1 MKLNWE
7 FKYMLKEKRSWFKFF
22 VGMMVGLLLCGL
34 YFFFS
39 KNTIFEEPF
48 FTPETIKNLVSVLKV
63 EEKVL
68 PTEITVISVGDIFMH
83 DTHINAG
90 YDKTTKKYNF
100 DSVFEATKKYF
111 QEADVSTTWLGAT
124 YSPKGP
130 YLGYPLFKSPVE
142 LIDTLQNIG
151 LDVAFRTNHTMDFGV
166 KGLNETSQILKEHN
180 ITQVAGYAT
189 QEESKEFYIY
199 QKNNLRVAFLGYIY
213 GMNGLPIPEPW
224 MINLIDLEKIK
235 ADIIKAKTQ
244 ADFVVVGLHYGTEYE
259 RFPNKWQK
267 EVAQQVADFGADM
280 IIASHPHVIQTVD
293 SLTSADGRNVFV
305 AYGLGNFYCGQRF
318 KYTDAGVILRY
329 VISKEG
335 DTTRLKEVSYI
346 PTWVAEYRESGKLK
360 FQILPS
366 KEYIQK
372 YDDKQA
378 AFLTQSNYQRLK
390 QTYQETVEHINNPA
404 INFVEF
410 KN

>member
-1 MKLNWE
+1 MPLGKAKIL
-7 FKYMLKEKRSWFKFF
+7 KYVAGSGIF
-22 VGMMVGLLLCGL
+22 LLLVC
-34 YFFFS
+34 FFFFIN
-39 KNTIFEEPF
+39 KNTILEESYSYIERVKDVISLSP
-48 FTPETIKNLVSVLKV
+48 
-63 EEKVL
+63 EEKKD
-68 PTEITVISVGDIFMH
+68 PTKTEAVIISVGDIFMH
-83 DTHINAG
+83 DTNINSG

-100 DSVFEATKKYF
+100 DSVFEVTKKYF

-166 KGLNETSQILKEHN
+166 KGLNETSAILKEHQIN
-180 ITQVAGYAT
+180 QVAGYSSEA
-189 QEESKEFYIY
+189 ESKQIYIY
-199 QKNNLRVAFLGYIY
+199 QKNDLKIAFLGYIY

-224 MINLIDLEKIK
+224 MINLIEMNKIK
-235 ADIIKAKTQ
+235 DDIIKAKTQ

-267 EVAQQVADFGADM
+267 EVAQQVADAGADM

-293 SLTSADGRNVFV
+293 ELITTDGRKVFV

-329 VISKEG
+329 VIEKDG
-335 DTTRLKEVSYI
+335 ATTSLKEVKYI
-346 PTWVAEYRESGKLK
+346 PTWVAEYREQGKLK
-360 FQILPS
+360 YQVLPS
-366 KEYIQK
+366 KKFIDL
-372 YDDKQA
+372 YDKREA
-378 AFLTQSNYQRLK
+378 AFLSVANYNRLK
-390 QTYQETVEHINNPA
+390 QTYQETVEHLDKPEIG
-404 INFVEF
+404 FVEYQD
-410 KN
+410 